1 MTEEPSLAEE
11 QGLTETRARILATAE
26 RLFAE
31 QGYAGTSI
39 GDISESAGVNRAL
52 IYYYFKDKRDL
63 YRSVIQDGLDAL
75 SRILD
80 DLAASVGTARER
92 LSAFARRSY
101 RLFSLRRPMV
111 RIIYRE
117 VMGLEERI
125 DLPIGDYVLDN
136 FAKLERIILDG
147 IESGEFRQVDPR
159 LAARSMLG
167 MLNIFIL
174 EPFVSGKPFS
184 EKRVV
189 NHTVELFCHGIAR

>member
-1 MTEEPSLAEE
+1 MTENASVAEE
-11 QGLTETRARILATAE
+11 QGLTETRARILTAAE
-26 RLFAE
+26 RLFGE

-63 YRSVIQDGLDAL
+63 YRSVIQAGLDAL
-75 SRILD
+75 RRILE
-80 DLAASVGTARER
+80 DLAASAGSARER
-92 LSAFARRSY
+92 LSTFAKRSY

-117 VMGLEERI
+117 VMGLEEKI

-136 FAKLERIILDG
+136 FAKLESIIRDG
-147 IESGEFRQVDPR
+147 IRLGEFREVDPR
-159 LAARSMLG
+159 LAARSLLG

-174 EPFVSGKPFS
+174 EPFISGKPFPA
-184 EKRVV
+184 ERVV
-189 NHTVELFCHGIAR
+189 NHTVDLFCRGVAR